1 MNTHPSSILR
11 ALLPLVLLPFALSAQ
26 DNLDYSWNA
35 NPVYNGQAQS
45 IIERLIVNG
54 VDLTDQLNETYIDLA
69 TNNPVVGRPTEAG
82 QYNAQVQFP
91 DSVGIKDIN
100 QTFTIH
106 PFEVNVLLNPI
117 TVEYGKVPLAE
128 TNHINILSGAG
139 VAQLPNNWET
149 LKQDWSNTLVFDQ
162 SQFNF
167 GAVNENSPVG
177 TTGSVGV
184 DVLALNTNYGP
195 NFLFN
200 TPQQG
205 TASVTKATLTVAAT
219 ALAHPFSDVTPVT
232 TSFSYS
238 GFKNGESA
246 AVLTGEPTV
255 AIVGVNTSS
264 AVPGTYEGAVV
275 VSQGTLVADNYVF
288 DFVNAD
294 LTILKANQ
302 DLIFLPATLNLNFR
316 DADYQLSNTVQGS
329 GLPISWS
336 VSGGTSVT
344 LNEGNTLTVVAQGNT
359 TLVANQAGDDFYNP
373 AAPYTVTVVVDVAEF
388 DMDSLF
394 PFYNDMTFQAGNT
407 VDLADPA
414 NYEGIPSGFADLFVD
429 ASTVNNTFDF
439 QIIWGAGAEAI
450 VSSVNGSQVTLAN
463 PGPIVFLVT
472 LNDPNFVVGEQSYR
486 TMEFRIPP
494 VSDSGDPGNNPPSTH
509 APGIPTDPEPGD
521 EPASGVSPYTIADG
535 TALGGDWYQLDWF
548 GIYFWDSDGPNPK
561 HIWHERFGWLYVPD
575 PYLTSNPVW
584 MYSYLT
590 DQAGTNELGWIFSR
604 AQPVDGPDT
613 TDRFFAVHD
622 SGGQSSQWVWFS
634 AIDEDDPNLR
644 VFFDFAG
651 KTFLYT
657 YLR

>member
-1 MNTHPSSILR
+1 MNIHPSSILR
-11 ALLPLVLLPFALSAQ
+11 ALLPLVFIPVALSAQ

-35 NPVYNGQAQS
+35 NPVYNGQPQS
-45 IIERLIVNG
+45 IVERLIVNN
-54 VDLTDQLNETYIDLA
+54 VDLTDQLNETYVDLA
-69 TNNPVVGRPTEAG
+69 TGNPVAGQPTNAG
-82 QYNAQVQFP
+82 QYNAQVIFP

-106 PFEVNVLLNPI
+106 AFEVNVLLNPI
-117 TVEYGKVPLAE
+117 SVEYGRVPLAE
-128 TNHINILSGAG
+128 TSDVNILSGAG
-139 VAQLPNNWET
+139 VAQLPNDWET
-149 LKQDWSNTLVFDQ
+149 LKQDWANTLVIDQ

-195 NFLFN
+195 NFQFN

-205 TASVTKATLTVAAT
+205 TASVTRATLTVAAT
-219 ALAHPFSDVTPVT
+219 ALAHPYSDSNPVTP
-232 TSFSYS
+232 SFSYS

-246 AVLTGEPTV
+246 TVLTGEPSV
-255 AIVGVNTSS
+255 SIAGVNTAS

-275 VSQGTLVADNYVF
+275 VSQGTLAADNYVF
-288 DFVNAD
+288 EFVNAD

-302 DLIFLPATLNLNFR
+302 DLSFLPATLNLNFR
-316 DADYQLSNTVQGS
+316 DADYQLANTVQGS
-329 GLPISWS
+329 GLPIAWS
-336 VSGGTSVT
+336 ATGGTSVT
-344 LNEGNTLTVVAQGNT
+344 LNEGNSLTVVAQGNT
-359 TLVANQAGDDFYNP
+359 TLVASQAGDDFYNP
-373 AAPYTVTVVVDVAEF
+373 ATPYTVNVVVDVAEF

-394 PFYNDMTFQAGNT
+394 PFYKDMTFDAGKT

-414 NYEGIPSGFADLFVD
+414 NFEGTPSGYADIFADS
-429 ASTVNNTFDF
+429 ASVNNTFDF
-439 QIIWGAGAEAI
+439 QVLWGAGAENI
-450 VSSVNGSQVTLAN
+450 VSSVSGSQVTLAN

-472 LNDPNFVVGEQSYR
+472 LNDPNFVAGEQSYR
-486 TMEFRIPP
+486 TMEFRVPP
-494 VSDSGDPGNNPPSTH
+494 VVDSGDPGENPPATQ
-509 APGIPTDPEPGD
+509 APGDPTDPQPGE
-521 EPASGVSPYTIADG
+521 EPASGVSPFTISDG
-535 TALGGDWYQLDWF
+535 TSLGGDWYQLDWF
-548 GIYFWDSDGPNPK
+548 GIYYWDRDGSHPN

-590 DQAGTNELGWIFSR
+590 TDQAGTDELGWIFSR

-622 SGGQSSQWVWFS
+622 SASEWVWFS
-634 AIDEDDPNLR
+634 EIDEDDLTLR
-644 VFFDFAG
+644 VFFDFTG
-651 KTFLYT
+651 NTFLYT